1 MAVDFATGSHARAV
15 LVLVIVAFITF
26 IPGLFHI
33 PPVDRDEAR
42 FAQATKQMIESGD
55 YVDIRFQDEH
65 RYKKPV
71 GIYWLQAAAVKT
83 AQAVGVGRAVSNIGI
98 YRLPSFVGAI
108 GAVLLTYWA
117 ALTFVSRRAAVLA
130 ALMLAV
136 SMLLGIEARL
146 AKTDAALLAT
156 CVAAMGALGRAYVA
170 GRGEV
175 ERTRVVKAPPADWQL
190 PAIFWTAM
198 AAGVLLKGPLIFM
211 FVGLTVAALG
221 IADRSVAWLK
231 RLRPLPGF
239 AWMILLVLPWFVAI
253 VARSGLSFFTDS
265 LGRDL
270 FAKVGTGQESH
281 GMPPGFYLVLFW
293 VTFFPGSILA
303 GLAMPAIWHSRAET
317 GARFLLAWIVPAWIV
332 FEVVATKLP
341 HYVLPLYPAI
351 AIIIAGVIDHHGM
364 SRRLWL
370 VRGTVWWFL
379 ITAVIA
385 TGLIAAHIVI
395 GQQMGFLAWPFGAAA
410 TIFSFSAWWL
420 YTEDGTERSLLRASV
435 AAILLS
441 ITAFGATIAQL
452 SALFPSQQISRY
464 LRDNKCAAEVVTA
477 GYHEPS
483 LVFLAGTATQQSDG
497 NGAADFLLAGGC
509 RYAVVEKGQE
519 RAFVLRADRIGLRY
533 TRGLKVEGVTVGS
546 FKRISMT
553 VFRSAER

>member
-1 MAVDFATGSHARAV
+1 LAAMAV
-15 LVLVIVAFITF
+15 
-26 IPGLFHI
+26 PGI
-33 PPVDRDEAR
+33 
-42 FAQATKQMIESGD
+42 
-55 YVDIRFQDEH
+55 
-65 RYKKPV
+65 
-71 GIYWLQAAAVKT
+71 
-83 AQAVGVGRAVSNIGI
+83 
-98 YRLPSFVGAI
+98 
-108 GAVLLTYWA
+108 WA
-117 ALTFVSRRAAVLA
+117 ARYEK
-130 ALMLAV
+130 
-136 SMLLGIEARL
+136 G
-146 AKTDAALLAT
+146 AK
-156 CVAAMGALGRAYVA
+156 
-170 GRGEV
+170 
-175 ERTRVVKAPPADWQL
+175 
-190 PAIFWTAM
+190 
-198 AAGVLLKGPLIFM
+198 
-211 FVGLTVAALG
+211 
-221 IADRSVAWLK
+221 
-231 RLRPLPGF
+231 
-239 AWMILLVLPWFVAI
+239 
-253 VARSGLSFFTDS
+253 
-265 LGRDL
+265 
-270 FAKVGTGQESH
+270 
-281 GMPPGFYLVLFW
+281 
-293 VTFFPGSILA
+293 
-303 GLAMPAIWHSRAET
+303 
-317 GARFLLAWIVPAWIV
+317 FLLAWIVPAWILLEIV
-332 FEVVATKLP
+332 ITKLP